1 VRQVHRWSKWP
12 GSTALSDEADSRP
25 MKGSQDLDGFHN
37 VTRSGVTCVTAAPL
51 WGSKVKDQVET
62 LLVPDPEYTW

>member
-1 VRQVHRWSKWP
+1 
-12 GSTALSDEADSRP
+12 

-62 LLVPDPEYTW
+62 LLVPDPEYT